1 MDLPCRQYPTF
12 SPPRQYPTHFAR
24 SHRPADRSTAPGED
38 YRPGRTM
45 PSIHTSK
52 PDKMPGPEWRNPM
65 KALIL
70 AALLSLAIGAGTSF
84 ANDETLAY
92 QAPAHNYYQNNW
104 MNG

>member
-1 MDLPCRQYPTF
+1 
-12 SPPRQYPTHFAR
+12 
-24 SHRPADRSTAPGED
+24 
-38 YRPGRTM
+38 
-45 PSIHTSK
+45 
-52 PDKMPGPEWRNPM
+52 M